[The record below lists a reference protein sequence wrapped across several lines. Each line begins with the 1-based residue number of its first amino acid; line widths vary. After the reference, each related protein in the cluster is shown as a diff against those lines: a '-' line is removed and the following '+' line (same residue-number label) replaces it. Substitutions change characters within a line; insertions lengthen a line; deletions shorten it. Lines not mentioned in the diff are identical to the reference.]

1 MNSGIMKILIVED
14 EVSLSDIISSRL
26 KEEGYDVDISLTG
39 DNGNYMALTGI
50 YDLIILDIM
59 LPFMDGFT
67 ILRNLRD
74 NSISSKVIM
83 MSARGEIEDK
93 IEGFS
98 KGAEDYITKPFHIE
112 ELVMRVNVQLK
123 RNNSNVLSY
132 GDLQLDKSLMVI
144 KNINND
150 TSVSVVKKEFLLLE
164 LFINN
169 PDKVLS
175 KEQIYDRVWGM
186 DNDVQSNNL
195 EAYLSFVRRKLTA
208 IGSNVAIKAVR
219 GIGYRMV
226 NCCEKSKS

>member
-1 MNSGIMKILIVED
+1 MNILIVED

-26 KEEGYDVDISLTG
+26 KEEGYNVDVSLTG
-39 DNGNYMALTGI
+39 DEGNYMALTGI

-59 LPFMDGFT
+59 LPFIDGFT
-67 ILRNLRD
+67 ILKNLRD
-74 NSISSKVIM
+74 NSINSKVIM

-123 RNNSNVLSY
+123 KNNSNIISY
-132 GDLQLDKSLMVI
+132 GNLQLDKSLMQI

-150 TSVSVVKKEFLLLE
+150 ISVSVVKKEFLLLE

-175 KEQIYDRVWGM
+175 KEQIYDKVWGM
-186 DNDVQSNNL
+186 DNDIQSNNL
-195 EAYLSFVRRKLTA
+195 EAYLSFIRRKLTA
-208 IGSNVAIKAVR
+208 ISSDVSIKAVR

-226 NCCEKSKS
+226 KNLEKSKS

>member
-1 MNSGIMKILIVED
+1 MNILIVED

-26 KEEGYDVDISLTG
+26 KEEGYNVDVSLTG
-39 DNGNYMALTGI
+39 DEGNYMALTGI

-59 LPFMDGFT
+59 LPFIDGFT
-67 ILRNLRD
+67 ILKNLRD
-74 NSISSKVIM
+74 NSINSKVIM

-93 IEGFS
+93 IKGFS

-123 RNNSNVLSY
+123 KNNSNIISY
-132 GDLQLDKSLMVI
+132 GNLQLDKSLMQI

-150 TSVSVVKKEFLLLE
+150 ISVSVVKKEFLLLE

-175 KEQIYDRVWGM
+175 KEQIYDKVWGM

-195 EAYLSFVRRKLTA
+195 EAYLSFIRRKLTA
-208 IGSNVAIKAVR
+208 ISSDVSIKAVR

-226 NCCEKSKS
+226 KNLEKSKS

>member
-1 MNSGIMKILIVED
+1 MNILIVED

-26 KEEGYDVDISLTG
+26 KEEGYNVDVSLTG
-39 DNGNYMALTGI
+39 DEGNYMALTGI

-59 LPFMDGFT
+59 LPYIDGFT
-67 ILRNLRD
+67 ILKNLRD
-74 NSISSKVIM
+74 NSINSKVIM

-123 RNNSNVLSY
+123 KNNSNIISY
-132 GDLQLDKSLMVI
+132 GNLQFDKSLMQI
-144 KNINND
+144 KNTNND
-150 TSVSVVKKEFLLLE
+150 ISVSVVKKEFLLLE

-175 KEQIYDRVWGM
+175 KEQIYDKVWGM
-186 DNDVQSNNL
+186 DNYVQSNNL
-195 EAYLSFVRRKLTA
+195 EAYLSFIRRKLTA
-208 IGSNVAIKAVR
+208 ISSDVSIKAVR

-226 NCCEKSKS
+226 KNLEKSKS

>member
-1 MNSGIMKILIVED
+1 MKILIVED

-26 KEEGYDVDISLTG
+26 KEEGYEVDISLTG

-83 MSARGEIEDK
+83 MSAMGEIEDK

-208 IGSNVAIKAVR
+208 IGSSVAIKAVR

-226 NCCEKSKS
+226 SCCEKSKS

>member
-1 MNSGIMKILIVED
+1 MKILVIED

-39 DNGNYMALTGI
+39 DDGNYMALTGV

-67 ILRNLRD
+67 ILKNLRD
-74 NSISSKVIM
+74 NSITSKVIM

-112 ELVMRVNVQLK
+112 ELVMRVNVHLK
-123 RNNSNVLSY
+123 KVNGNIVSY
-132 GDLQLDKSLMVI
+132 GDLQLDKSLLLI
-144 KNINND
+144 KNIDNNV
-150 TSVSVVKKEFLLLE
+150 SVSLVKKEFLLLE
-164 LFINN
+164 LFMNN

-208 IGSNVAIKAVR
+208 IGSSVSIKAVR

>member
-1 MNSGIMKILIVED
+1 MKILIVED

-208 IGSNVAIKAVR
+208 IGSSVAIKAVR

-226 NCCEKSKS
+226 SCCEKSKS

>member
-1 MNSGIMKILIVED
+1 MKILIVED